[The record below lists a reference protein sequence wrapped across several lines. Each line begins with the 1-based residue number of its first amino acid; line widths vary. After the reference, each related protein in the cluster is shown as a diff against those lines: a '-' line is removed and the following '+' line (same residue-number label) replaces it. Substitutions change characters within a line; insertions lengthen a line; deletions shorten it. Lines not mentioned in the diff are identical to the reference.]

1 MDIWLDQQDF
11 LTLSQNEVNEH
22 IRLTKNARRK
32 RYAVQFENGIIDN
45 SNASVRE
52 EPG

>member
-22 IRLTKNARRK
+22 IRLTKKRK
-32 RYAVQFENGIIDN
+32 
-45 SNASVRE
+45 E
-52 EPG
+52 EKICCSI

>member
-22 IRLTKNARRK
+22 IRLT
-32 RYAVQFENGIIDN
+32 NGIIDN
-45 SNASVRE
+45 SNASVCE